1 MKGSFTVRIGRDL
14 FTYDDTDKI
23 PQEFDFLI
31 SFLPDYPK
39 GPHTEIQH
47 EEIASFMDMMK
58 ELQSRERKI

>member
-31 SFLPDYPK
+31 SFLPDYPT

-47 EEIASFMDMMK
+47 EQIASFMDTFK
-58 ELQSRERKI
+58 ELQSREKKR